1 MDNGVVIQ
9 SNENIIMQLVF
20 NLKDFLEIEWQ
31 QGVETFLG
39 VEVTQNDRGFC
50 LSQTKL
56 INKILDDYWEKAS
69 LTKSPAP
76 SGYHA
81 LTENVPDRDTHT
93 STDYLSQVG
102 SLSYLVVGTQPDLA
116 YVVNYMAFSSSK
128 PTRKLESTQTYCSLH
143 CKHPHEIPLHQ
154 SIRV

>member
-1 MDNGVVIQ
+1 MPFQFDNSLHISQHEKQNGVVWVHMDNGVVIQ

-39 VEVTQNDRGFC
+39 VE
-50 LSQTKL
+50 L

-81 LTENVPDRDTHT
+81 LTENQIEDILTKALTPEKHD
-93 STDYLSQVG
+93 
-102 SLSYLVVGTQPDLA
+102 SLAKIIQDKTNP
-116 YVVNYMAFSSSK
+116 
-128 PTRKLESTQTYCSLH
+128 
-143 CKHPHEIPLHQ
+143 
-154 SIRV
+154 